1 MRRLSVCAVL
11 TVFVLTGTVASAE
24 TPGTNLNGVFYP
36 DRKVD
41 VKFQATDRVDP
52 KAKLEGTAEL
62 KSGQLRLEFSYSKMA
77 PAVLFGG
84 QVNAWVLWAIAP
96 DGLVTNLGELA
107 VDEDRNGKA
116 SFTTQLNNF
125 AMMLTA
131 EPVPFVRRPSELVAF
146 ISLPSEDRLARNAAF
161 SFSAFRT
168 GTVREIESVAGLK
181 FEDKTPV
188 VLLQARRAVELLDA
202 YKADQAS
209 PKSAL
214 DARTALGQANDAY
227 DKRVGSPKDVP
238 ELARRTITLSSEAL
252 RDAIR
257 QMEAKAVADAEAK
270 RKAELAALGQKADTA
285 EQARAKTAAEL
296 AEVERQREALKV
308 ETARLTTEREAIAK
322 ERDALAARL
331 SGALGKVAQ
340 TDQTARGLVVSL
352 SGGILFDT
360 GKSDLKEGAKITLAK
375 LAGIL
380 LMMGESKIQIEGHT
394 DSTGSAET
402 NDKLSLA
409 RANSVMN
416 FLAEQGVEAARMTS
430 AGLGSTQ
437 PVAENDTAE
446 NRGKNRRVEIVL
458 AR

>member
-1 MRRLSVCAVL
+1 
-11 TVFVLTGTVASAE
+11 
-24 TPGTNLNGVFYP
+24 
-36 DRKVD
+36 
-41 VKFQATDRVDP
+41 
-52 KAKLEGTAEL
+52 
-62 KSGQLRLEFSYSKMA
+62 MA

-308 ETARLTTEREAIAK
+308 ETARLSTEREAIAK